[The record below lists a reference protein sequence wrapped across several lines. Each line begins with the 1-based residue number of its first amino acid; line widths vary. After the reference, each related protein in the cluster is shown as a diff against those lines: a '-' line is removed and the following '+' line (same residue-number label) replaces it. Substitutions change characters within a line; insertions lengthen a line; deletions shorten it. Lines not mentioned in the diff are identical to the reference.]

1 MEVNSGSGDGQGIV
15 GINIVPLVDIILVV
29 LIIFMVAA
37 PLVMNPKID
46 ITLPSSSTKDIP
58 KDSKPM
64 KVVLGKGG
72 ELFVNNK
79 AASLTDLVAEAK
91 VRSAANPD
99 TGVILVADKDA
110 TLEMITELVDSIKSG
125 GLKKVA
131 FSIQKK

>member
-1 MEVNSGSGDGQGIV
+1 MEVQSSNDGQGIV

-46 ITLPSSSTKDIP
+46 ITLPSSSAKDIP
-58 KDSKPM
+58 KDAKPM
-64 KVVLGKGG
+64 KVTLGKAG

-79 AASLTDLVAEAK
+79 AATLSDLLEESK
-91 VRSAANPD
+91 KRAATNPD
-99 TGVILVADKDA
+99 TGVILIADKGA